1 MLSSHHEKKCRYSQ
15 CALQEMSQIGLV
27 QLSFLLQCLE
37 RSKQASKK
45 TKSKLVFRHCFW
57 QCAKSCQE
65 KKGRNCNDDKF
76 WINTMPARILSKSPW
91 AADLPGSNSSFRAKC
106 EQLLSSLKVT
116 FQMHICRVLNPHTKR
131 NKEQKEYP
139 IQFTMF
145 KNQLIVN

>member
-1 MLSSHHEKKCRYSQ
+1 MSIFPVCSLGNEPNRSSTTLLFAAMFGEKQ
-15 CALQEMSQIGLV
+15 A
-27 QLSFLLQCLE
+27 
-37 RSKQASKK
+37 SKQAKK

-116 FQMHICRVLNPHTKR
+116 F
-131 NKEQKEYP
+131 
-139 IQFTMF
+139 
-145 KNQLIVN
+145 